1 MQIAF
6 RKVPFPEA
14 QCRILDEACRA
25 QGLLPTWFSE
35 KEPLSPEVLRPF
47 AALLGYFPPA
57 LLKNLPA
64 LQWVQLPCAGAE
76 RYCGAVGEHV
86 VLTNASGAFN
96 TAIAEYLL
104 LGLLALYRDLP
115 GYFQNQRARLWKPL
129 GPART
134 VAGSAVLV
142 IGCGEIGRTFAQK
155 AAALGARVAGIHRGE
170 TPLPAPFVRT
180 YTQADL
186 PRALAGADACVLCL
200 PATEETR
207 GFFSEAAFRAMR
219 PGAVL
224 LNCGRGSTVDE
235 AALVKALE
243 SGRLSGA
250 VLDVFEKEPLPK
262 DSPLWGMP
270 NVVLTPHISGRDGDP
285 CNAPEIFAI
294 FRENLTRFAGGRPLT
309 HIVDKARGY

>member
-6 RKVPFPEA
+6 RQVPFPEA
-14 QCRILDEACRA
+14 QCRVLDEACRA

-76 RYCGAVGEHV
+76 RYCGALGEHV

-115 GYFQNQRARLWKPL
+115 GYFQNQRARIWKPL

-134 VAGSAVLV
+134 VAGSTVLV

-155 AAALGARVAGIHRGE
+155 AAALGARVAGIHRG
-170 TPLPAPFVRT
+170 
-180 YTQADL
+180 
-186 PRALAGADACVLCL
+186 
-200 PATEETR
+200 
-207 GFFSEAAFRAMR
+207 
-219 PGAVL
+219 
-224 LNCGRGSTVDE
+224 
-235 AALVKALE
+235 
-243 SGRLSGA
+243 
-250 VLDVFEKEPLPK
+250 
-262 DSPLWGMP
+262 
-270 NVVLTPHISGRDGDP
+270 
-285 CNAPEIFAI
+285 
-294 FRENLTRFAGGRPLT
+294 
-309 HIVDKARGY
+309 